1 VVANAVGG
9 LVSLI
14 EHERTGF
21 LVPGRDPEMFARHT
35 AELLGDSDLRT
46 RMSVAAAE
54 GGRRYTWSF
63 AAARLR
69 RLYTDVTSRSL
80 VNCS

>member
-1 VVANAVGG
+1 
-9 LVSLI
+9 
-14 EHERTGF
+14 
-21 LVPGRDPEMFARHT
+21 MFARHT

-54 GGRRYTWSF
+54 RGRHYTWSF